1 MSQVL
6 AGFANVIDTKIV
18 PDEIPAIQAAIKEAV
33 EKKVDLVLTSGGTGF
48 APRDVTPEAT
58 LPLITKRADSLTEY
72 MLREAGKI
80 TPMAA
85 LSRCLIGVIVT
96 ETNSTMV
103 INLPGKPKAVKE
115 NFEILQRKGVLGHA
129 LSQMKS

>member
-1 MSQVL
+1 M
-6 AGFANVIDTKIV
+6 
-18 PDEIPAIQAAIKEAV
+18 
-33 EKKVDLVLTSGGTGF
+33 LTSGGTGF

-58 LPLITKRADSLTEY
+58 SPLLTKRADSLTEY

-85 LSRCLIGVIVT
+85 LSRCQIGVIVT
-96 ETNSTMV
+96 EGGSTMV

-115 NFEILQRKGVLGHA
+115 NFEILQQKGVLGHA